1 MKKENKINE
10 IRIEK
15 VTLSIGSGIN
25 EANNKKAITLLSTIS
40 GKKPVQS
47 YAKKRIAQWKLRP
60 GLPIGAK
67 VTLRKDKALEVLGNL
82 LKAVDNKIKRSK
94 FTESG
99 FSFGVPEYIDIPG
112 VKYDPKIG
120 IMGLAVMVTLERIG
134 FRIKRRKIEKKK
146 LPKAVRITAEDAIKF
161 ATEQLGVII
170 E

>member
-1 MKKENKINE
+1 MKKDNKMRN

-15 VTLSIGSGIN
+15 VTLSIGSGVQ
-25 EANNKKAITLLSTIS
+25 EVNNKKAISLLKSIS
-40 GKKPVQS
+40 GKKPVKT

-67 VTLRKDKALEVLGNL
+67 VTLRKDAALEVLGKL
-82 LKAVDNKIKRSK
+82 LKAVDNKVSRKK

-99 FSFGVPEYIDIPG
+99 FSFGVQEYIDIPG

-120 IMGLAVMVTLERIG
+120 ILGLNIAVTLERPG
-134 FRIKRRKIEKKK
+134 FRIKKRKLEKKK
-146 LPKAVRITAEDAIKF
+146 VPKSNNITAEDAIKF
-161 ATEQLGVII
+161 ASDELGVIV

>member
-1 MKKENKINE
+1 MRE

-15 VTLSIGSGIN
+15 VTLSIGSGIQ
-25 EANNKKAITLLSTIS
+25 EENNKKAIALLKLIT

-47 YAKKRIAQWKLRP
+47 LAKKRIAQWKIRP

-67 VTLRKDKALEVLGNL
+67 VTLRKDAALEALGNL
-82 LKAVDNKIKRSK
+82 LKAVDNKVSKKK
-94 FTESG
+94 FTEAG

-120 IMGLAVMVTLERIG
+120 ILGLNVAVTLERPG
-134 FRIKRRKIEKKK
+134 YRIKKRKLQKKK
-146 LPKAVRITAEDAIKF
+146 IPKSAAMTAQDAIKF
-161 ATEQLGVII
+161 AREELGVNV